1 MGELP
6 TTCKLTNKRLN
17 NLYVKGKMFMGILTH
32 TQVKQRE
39 NPANRSN
46 ATQRALKRSIQ
57 LSKQKDTRG
66 SMQKIKTLSKTDK

>member
-17 NLYVKGKMFMGILTH
+17 NLYVKGKMFMEILTH

-39 NPANRSN
+39 NTANRSN
-46 ATQRALKRSIQ
+46 VTQRTLKSIQ
-57 LSKQKDTRG
+57 LSKQKDTR
-66 SMQKIKTLSKTDK
+66 KHAEN